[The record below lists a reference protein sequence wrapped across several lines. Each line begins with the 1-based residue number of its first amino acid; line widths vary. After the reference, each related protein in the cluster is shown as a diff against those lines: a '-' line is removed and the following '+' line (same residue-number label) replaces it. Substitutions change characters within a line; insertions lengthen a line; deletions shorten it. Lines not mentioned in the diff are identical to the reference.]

1 MAKIFSNED
10 GNQNRS
16 SRVVREREYS
26 DVDLSLDARIA
37 PTYSSGDGDV
47 LRKTDVA
54 AVKQSLKTLLLTNR
68 FEKPY
73 RPNFGGNLG
82 GLLFEIVDEDTAE
95 RMIER
100 VQSAVD
106 RYEPRARITNIRVV
120 GSPDYNSVSVIL
132 EFRIVNTQ
140 FSDSLRIK
148 ISDTPTA
155 AAVIPP
161 ITPAPVSDE
170 IILSENGSRLLTLDD
185 ILLRADELG
194 LIDGSILT
202 VPGEDQILT
211 QNEFVLIT
219 EQT

>member
-202 VPGEDQILT
+202 APGEDQILT